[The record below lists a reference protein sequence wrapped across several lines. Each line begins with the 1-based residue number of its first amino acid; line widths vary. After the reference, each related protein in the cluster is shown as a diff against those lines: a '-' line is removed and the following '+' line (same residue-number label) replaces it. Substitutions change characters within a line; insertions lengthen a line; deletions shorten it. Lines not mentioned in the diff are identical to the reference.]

1 MGANMKHYTKDGLY
15 TGETH
20 KMDDGS
26 LHTGKTHTKTSKFVS
41 HKKEG
46 PFKMNASPFDAKKG
60 LWANIHAKRK
70 RIKAGSGEKMRKA
83 GSKGSPS
90 AKDLKDSQN

>member
-46 PFKMNASPFDAKKG
+46 PFKMNASPFDAKQG

-70 RIKAGSGEKMRKA
+70 RGETMR
-83 GSKGSPS
+83 SKGDEGAPTEK
-90 AKDLKDSQN
+90 AIKDSQN

>member
-15 TGETH
+15 NGPRH

-26 LHTGKTHTKTSKFVS
+26 LHTGKTHTKASEVIS
-41 HKKEG
+41 HKKGG
-46 PFKMNASPFDAKKG
+46 PFKMNSSPFNKSKG

-70 RIKAGSGEKMRKA
+70 RGETMRKKGDA
-83 GSKGSPS
+83 GAPS
-90 AKDLKDSQN
+90 EQDLIDSQ